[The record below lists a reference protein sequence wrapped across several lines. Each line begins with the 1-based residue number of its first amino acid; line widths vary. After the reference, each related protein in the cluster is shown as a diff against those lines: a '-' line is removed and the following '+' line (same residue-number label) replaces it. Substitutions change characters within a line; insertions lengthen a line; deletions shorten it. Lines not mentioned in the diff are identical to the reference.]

1 MLSKILLSISLLLAM
16 YGSAGTCDTLTK
28 QQCVEATYIQEIG
41 VREATGRNDG
51 ERVEAYLR
59 AVGFGKGHAWCA
71 AFVSWTFQQCGVKA
85 VKSAWSPAWFPVGK
99 VIWSR
104 GNKQQSVCPAAGDV
118 FGIYFPSRK
127 RIAHVGFVHRWGKKY
142 VETVEG
148 NTNEAG
154 SREGDGVYKKRRL
167 ISQIYKVSRWAFIQQ
182 K

>member
-1 MLSKILLSISLLLAM
+1 M
-16 YGSAGTCDTLTK
+16 YGSAGICDTLTR

-85 VKSAWSPAWFPVGK
+85 VKSAWSPAWFPSGK

-104 GNKQQSVCPAAGDV
+104 GNKQQSVSPAAGDV

-142 VETVEG
+142 LETVEG